1 MASPPFLR
9 GLSSKTPKIE
19 PFLWGEVLPLD
30 LLKGAQQEVATCS
43 PILILLYFSTF
54 SDFIYI

>member
-19 PFLWGEVLPLD
+19 PFLWGGSFALGFVEGGTTRGSY
-30 LLKGAQQEVATCS
+30 LLSNPHSSLFFK
-43 PILILLYFSTF
+43 I
-54 SDFIYI
+54 